1 MKTITVTRK
10 FLTMLAL
17 AAALS
22 AATTVQAQIVNGA
35 GAPAAVSDM
44 FTLSPSVP
52 GKWGPPE
59 LGTGATITWG
69 LMPSGVSCTAEFAGC
84 TTTALSAFM
93 PNGYLT
99 QISAAFDAWA
109 AVANLRFIQGVDNG
123 LPVNALTGTS
133 VDIRIGGED
142 MGLDALAHSFFPPV
156 YGNSV
161 AGDIHFNKNYQWK
174 TTIDGSGYWI
184 FSVAL
189 HEIGHALG
197 LDHTDFPDTIMYPL
211 YTEDF
216 TGPQA
221 GDIAGIRTLYGA
233 RIAAVP
239 IPATLMLMM
248 AGLLGMAGVRRRS

>member
-1 MKTITVTRK
+1 MKTITVSRK

-17 AAALS
+17 AAALFV
-22 AATTVQAQIVNGA
+22 ATTVQAQIVNGA
-35 GAPAAVSDM
+35 GTPAAVTGM
-44 FTLSPSVP
+44 FTLGPSVP

-59 LGTGATITWG
+59 LGTGATVTWG
-69 LMPSGVSCTAEFAGC
+69 LMPSGVSCAAEFAGC

-109 AVANLRFIQGVDNG
+109 SVANLRFIQGVDNG
-123 LPVNALTGTS
+123 VPVNALTGTS

-142 MGLDALAHSFFPPV
+142 MSLDTLAHSYFPPV
-156 YGNSV
+156 YGNTI
-161 AGDIHFNKNYQWK
+161 AGDIHFNQNHQWK

-197 LDHTDFPDTIMYPL
+197 LAHTDLPDTVMYSF

-216 TGPQA
+216 TGLQA
-221 GDIAGIRTLYGA
+221 GDIAGIQTLYGA
-233 RIAAVP
+233 RIAIVP

-248 AGLLGMAGVRRRS
+248 AGVLAMAGVRRRS